1 MMHAIERIYGF
12 AAQDSG
18 YYYADVIN
26 TDDARS
32 DLINYQYMLYGLCNE
47 MMKNG
52 HYPYNYEVAKYVVS
66 QYKGQILSFRAMCK
80 LKLKHITPAPIWY
93 VGKKV
98 YRFFKPLK

>member
-1 MMHAIERIYGF
+1 MHAIERIYGF

-47 MMKNG
+47 MMKM
-52 HYPYNYEVAKYVVS
+52 V
-66 QYKGQILSFRAMCK
+66 II
-80 LKLKHITPAPIWY
+80 HIIMRWLNMLFHNTRD
-93 VGKKV
+93 KS
-98 YRFFKPLK
+98 